1 MLNLLSN
8 AIMYTHENGTIK
20 VNITSDIENV
30 NISINDSGIGIP
42 SDKLDIIF
50 DRFGEENNLL
60 IRRCEG
66 SDIGLSL
73 VKSIVEMHG
82 GKIKVYS
89 RLGEGTEFAF
99 NIPIKLLDKYKT
111 YVFNYNDKDL
121 NIEKFNIEF
130 SDIYSI

>member
-82 GKIKVYS
+82 GKIKVYRS
-89 RLGEGTEFAF
+89 LGKGTEFAF